1 MEIKSAEAS
10 RGTAWLMEGFEY
22 FRQHA
27 LAWIGIVVILIVIT
41 IASGVIPLAPLVL
54 QFLTPVFMGGLIMGC
69 REISQGGGLKVNHLF
84 AGFSEYA
91 GNLVLLGVL
100 YTFGV
105 IVITILMVITMFLVV
120 GGVEYFQTVMS
131 GETTLVQQHITN
143 LLLVALVALAIYVP
157 LLMGFWFAPAL
168 VVLEDASPL
177 QAIRDSFV
185 GCLKNVIPFLLYG
198 IIGLVFAI
206 LASIPLGLG
215 WFILMP
221 MIIASV
227 YIAYRDIFVSDMPV
241 TVTQE

>member
-1 MEIKSAEAS
+1 MEIKSTEAS
-10 RGTAWLMEGFEY
+10 RGAAWLIEGFEY
-22 FRQHA
+22 FRRNA
-27 LAWIGIVVILIVIT
+27 LAWIGIVLIIIVIS
-41 IASGVIPLAPLVL
+41 IASGVIPLAALVL

-91 GNLVLLGVL
+91 GKLVLLGVL
-100 YTFGV
+100 YTIGV
-105 IVITILMVITMFLVV
+105 IMITMLIVITVFFFL

-131 GETTLVQQHITN
+131 GETNLVQQHMTN
-143 LLLVALVALAIYVP
+143 LLLVLLVALLIYVP

-168 VVLEDASPL
+168 VVLEDMAPL
-177 QAIRDSFV
+177 QAIRDSFI
-185 GCLKNVIPFLLYG
+185 GCLKNVVPFLLYG
-198 IIGLVFAI
+198 IVGLVFSI

-221 MIIASV
+221 MIIASI
-227 YIAYRDIFVSDMPV
+227 YIAYCDIFVIETPV